1 MALPV
6 PQTKEFV
13 DRLAALADECRSDLA
28 EASQSLQE
36 IGLLIS
42 QSNSEVD
49 RLTQREMSLG
59 NRVREMEAN
68 LESFARKDLRDMYHA
83 AHEVELRLMMMR
95 SQVEQLQEREKSI
108 RSYQEKLRILLELSE
123 SQLKAEERKQSAPD
137 NRTRLLRR
145 TQSGGSSI
153 PFEDIV
159 QAEEDERLR
168 VSRQV
173 LDGPAQILAN
183 VLLRAE
189 ICQKSIERNP
199 EQAHAEL
206 IDLTTVASTALRDTR
221 RLLFELRPVVLKEI
235 GVVPTL
241 RRYVNEIVRLRGIVA
256 NVVGPDT
263 DEKLPEILRLALYRL
278 VQQMIS
284 AAASDSDV
292 SRIDVDVRYEDAQII
307 GRVEAHGDGLDR
319 SQEIQRFLADETVR
333 RRIERMGAD
342 LQSEVVGQKTSR
354 LTVVVPLG

>member
-1 MALPV
+1 MALPL
-6 PQTKEFV
+6 PQTKEFI
-13 DRLAALADECRSDLA
+13 DRLAALADECRADLT
-28 EASQSLQE
+28 ETSQSLQE
-36 IGLLIS
+36 IGLLVN
-42 QSNSEVD
+42 QSNSEVE
-49 RLTQREMSLG
+49 RLTQREMSLS

-68 LESFARKDLRDMYHA
+68 LESFNRKDIRDMYHA

-95 SQVEQLQEREKSI
+95 GQVEQLQEREKSI

-123 SQLKAEERKQSAPD
+123 TQLKAEEQKRSAPD

-145 TQSGGSSI
+145 SQSSGTPI

-189 ICQKSIERNP
+189 ICQRSIERQP
-199 EQAHAEL
+199 ERAQAEL
-206 IDLTTVASTALRDTR
+206 IDLTTVASSALRDTR
-221 RLLFELRPVVLKEI
+221 RLLYELRPAVLTEI

-241 RRYVNEIVRLRGIVA
+241 RRYVAEIVRLRDIEA
-256 NVVGPDT
+256 NVVGPDN
-263 DEKLPEILRLALYRL
+263 DEKLPDVLRLALYRL

-284 AAASDSDV
+284 ACASDENVTSV
-292 SRIDVDVRYEDAQII
+292 DVDVRYEDAQVV
-307 GRVEAHGDGLDR
+307 GRVEAHGDGVDR
-319 SQEIQRFLADETVR
+319 SQEIQRFVSDETVR
-333 RRIERMGAD
+333 RRLERMGAD
-342 LQSEVVGQKTSR
+342 LQKEVVGQKTSR
-354 LTVVVPLG
+354 LTVVIPLG

>member
-1 MALPV
+1 MVLPL

-28 EASQSLQE
+28 ETSQSLQE
-36 IGLLIS
+36 IGLLVN
-42 QSNSEVD
+42 QSNTEVD
-49 RLTQREMSLG
+49 RLTQREMSLA

-68 LESFARKDLRDMYHA
+68 LEAFARKDIRDMYHA

-95 SQVEQLQEREKSI
+95 GQVEQLQEREKSI

-123 SQLKAEERKQSAPD
+123 AQLKAEERKRSSTD

-145 TQSGGSSI
+145 SEAAGTGV
-153 PFEDIV
+153 PFEEVV

-173 LDGPAQILAN
+173 LEGPAQVLAN

-189 ICQKSIERNP
+189 ICQRSFERDP
-199 EQAHAEL
+199 ERAQSEL
-206 IDLTTVASTALRDTR
+206 IDLTAVASGALRDTR
-221 RLLFELRPVVLKEI
+221 RLLYELRPAVLKEI

-241 RRYVNEIVRLRGIVA
+241 RRYIAEIARLRGIDA
-256 NVVGPDT
+256 NIVGPET
-263 DEKLPEILRLALYRL
+263 DEKLPEVLRIVLYRL

-284 AAASDSDV
+284 SCAADENITS
-292 SRIDVDVRYEDAQII
+292 IDVDVRYEDAQVI
-307 GRVEAHGDGLDR
+307 GRVEAHGVGVDR
-319 SQEIQRFLADETVR
+319 SQEIQRFLGDEAVR
-333 RRIERMGAD
+333 RRVERLGAD
-342 LQSEVVGQKTSR
+342 LQRENVGQKTSR
-354 LTVVVPLG
+354 LTVVIPLG

>member
-1 MALPV
+1 MVLPL

-13 DRLAALADECRSDLA
+13 DRLSALADECRSDLA
-28 EASQSLQE
+28 ESSQSLQE
-36 IGLLIS
+36 IGLLVN
-42 QSNSEVD
+42 QSNSEVE
-49 RLTQREMSLG
+49 RLTQREMSLT

-68 LESFARKDLRDMYHA
+68 LESFARKDIRDMYHA

-123 SQLKAEERKQSAPD
+123 SQLKAEEIKQTAPD

-145 TQSGGSSI
+145 SQSAGSGV

-159 QAEEDERLR
+159 RAEEDERLR

-189 ICQKSIERNP
+189 ICQQSIERDP
-199 EQAHAEL
+199 ERAKAEL
-206 IDLTTVASTALRDTR
+206 VSLTSAASTALRDTR
-221 RLLFELRPVVLKEI
+221 RLLFELRPVTLSEI

-241 RRYVNEIVRLRGIVA
+241 RRYVTEIIRLRGIEA
-256 NVVGPDT
+256 NIVGPET
-263 DEKLPEILRLALYRL
+263 DEKLPEVLRIALYRL

-284 AAASDSDV
+284 AAAADLDV
-292 SRIDVDVRYEDAQII
+292 TSIDVDVRYEDAQII
-307 GRVEAHGDGLDR
+307 GRVEAHGDGVDR
-319 SQEIQRFLADETVR
+319 SQEIQRFLSDETVR
-333 RRIERMGAD
+333 RRLERLGAD

-354 LTVVVPLG
+354 LTVVIPLG